1 MTPIQPMLK
10 EKGEKKSY
18 WDPVGGDSEEK
29 GNYIDRNPTMGSEQS
44 QPHIGHSSPR
54 VQ

>member
-1 MTPIQPMLK
+1 MTPKQPTLK
-10 EKGEKKSY
+10 EKEEKKSY

-44 QPHIGHSSPR
+44 QSHIGHSSPR